1 MIIRALALFLGAALS
16 LTAAGC
22 ERGDWLGP
30 AERGIRALVH
40 GWDMWD
46 TPAVRPFE
54 APMPPRV
61 EGTVPVSQASW
72 SFEAARRALD
82 RIPAARRPVRA
93 AQAYRRYC
101 HHCHGASGDGRS
113 IVGESFSIRPPDL
126 RAKELPMER
135 EDLFDYLRE
144 GGGDMLPLGST
155 LSPVEVLLTIEH
167 MRRLADRPSRPVYPP
182 QSDRPL
188 QHPPHN

>member
-1 MIIRALALFLGAALS
+1 MIARPLRLSALTLVALLS
-16 LTAAGC
+16 AGGC

-61 EGTVPVSQASW
+61 EGTVQVARESW
-72 SFEAARRALD
+72 TFEAARQALEH
-82 RIPAARRPVRA
+82 IPAGQRVARA

-101 HHCHGASGDGRS
+101 HHCHGARGDGRS
-113 IVGESFSIRPPDL
+113 IVGESFGTRPPDL
-126 RAKELPMER
+126 RSKEPQMEQ
-135 EDLFDYLRE
+135 EEFFEYIRE
-144 GGGDMLPLGST
+144 GGGEMLPLGTT
-155 LSPVEVLLTIEH
+155 LSPLEVLLTIEH
-167 MRRLADRPSRPVYPP
+167 MRSLADQPSRPVFPP
-182 QSDRPL
+182 QSDQPIK
-188 QHPPHN
+188 